1 MRNEKRD
8 VEDGKLNKENER
20 KFNEIRKDT
29 EVLFSG

>member
-8 VEDGKLNKENER
+8 NEDGKLNKENER
-20 KFNEIRKDT
+20 KFNEIRKDI